1 MAELP
6 CGEFSEFKEALQQLR
21 ALDDKIIYKLNTSVP
36 TQSFAGLVSAD
47 ERCKQLYEEMKA
59 GYLARPAA
67 IQHCIDRTSERV
79 MELRTQ
85 REGAGGDDPA
95 TNKALRKEQTK
106 LRLMQSELA
115 VEDVIRERSTKV
127 CR

>member
-1 MAELP
+1 
-6 CGEFSEFKEALQQLR
+6 
-21 ALDDKIIYKLNTSVP
+21 
-36 TQSFAGLVSAD
+36 
-47 ERCKQLYEEMKA
+47 MKA

-106 LRLMQSELA
+106 VRSVARKEMRWEWVCFLSPQLRLMQSELA